1 MYVRKKANK
10 SGSISVQI
18 FTKIDGKYKLI
29 KSIGSSKDK
38 NEIDKFIIQAHEEIR
53 KMSSLQSMFVFEKDQ
68 FILDFF
74 QNISNNQIRTVGP
87 ELIFGKIYDRIGYN
101 AIDDRLFRHLVI
113 SRLSFP
119 LSKLKTVDYLQRYL
133 GIEVKVD
140 KIYRFMDKLSDTYKS
155 QVEQIS
161 FNRTKELLNG
171 EIGIVFYDMTTL
183 YFEASDEDELR
194 QPGFSKDGKHSN
206 PQIFLGL
213 LIGLEGYAIGY
224 DIFEGGIYEGH
235 TLIPFIDRIKAK
247 FEIDKP
253 IIVADSGLLNQK
265 NINYLKE
272 LGYQFILGGRVKNE
286 SKYIKDQILQ
296 INREDG
302 HVTELKGSKG
312 DRLILSYSLSR
323 AKKDKHNR
331 EKGLKRLEKKIKSNK
346 LSKKDINNK
355 GYNKYL
361 KMSGEIKIEIDYEK
375 FEEDA
380 KWDGIKGYVT
390 NTTLAAS
397 SVIDNYK
404 ELWNIERAFRMSKT
418 DLRIRPIY
426 HRLRRRIEAHICISF
441 VAYSIYKDLE
451 RVLKLKESEISVR
464 NAYELTQ
471 NIYQIEITLPESNLS
486 EKIMLKLSDQQQE
499 LINLI
504 NEFF

>member
-247 FEIDKP
+247 FDIDKP